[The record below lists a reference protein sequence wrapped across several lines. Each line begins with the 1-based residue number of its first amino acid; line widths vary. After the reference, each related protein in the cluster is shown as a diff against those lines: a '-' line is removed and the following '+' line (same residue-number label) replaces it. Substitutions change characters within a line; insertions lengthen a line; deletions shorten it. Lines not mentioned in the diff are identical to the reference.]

1 MRTGWFSLFGRTQA
15 ANTHV
20 EKRMDILNHPIDI
33 VVILLIS
40 ALFPVLVVMGSSFL
54 KLSIVL
60 MMTRNA
66 LGLQQVPPNIAIY
79 SLALILS
86 AFIMAPVFF
95 QISDNL
101 TQNPIS
107 IDDTNAVQ
115 EINGEIIAPYE
126 AFLLKQTT
134 QSELKFFSQQAQ
146 KMWPK
151 EYQNRVDENSL
162 AIVLPAFAV
171 GQIVSAFKISLL
183 IYLPFIAIDL
193 IVSNVLLALGMM
205 MVSPV
210 TISLPLKLLLFVLI
224 SGWEQLLG
232 QLTASY
238 IR

>member
-1 MRTGWFSLFGRTQA
+1 
-15 ANTHV
+15 
-20 EKRMDILNHPIDI
+20 MDILNHPIDI
-33 VVILLIS
+33 VVVLLIA
-40 ALFPVLVVMGSSFL
+40 ALLPVVVVMGSSFL

-60 MMTRNA
+60 TMTRNA

-86 AFIMAPVFF
+86 AFIMAPIYF

-101 TQNPIS
+101 KQNPVS
-107 IDDTNAVQ
+107 IEDANAVQ
-115 EINGEIIAPYE
+115 EVSSEIIAPYE
-126 AFLLKQTT
+126 AFLLKQTPP
-134 QSELKFFSQQAQ
+134 SELKFFSQQAQ
-146 KMWPK
+146 KLWPEK
-151 EYQNRVDENSL
+151 YRDRVDEKSL
-162 AIVLPAFAV
+162 AMVLPAFAV